1 MKFILTE
8 ATQRSRDVQTLLK
21 LDDID
26 QARATLKTTENKL
39 NAEALTTKTQS
50 QTAQNSLK
58 RHLDLLVLN
67 SDDLLAA
74 VNKKRKVLGL
84 QTITDLKK
92 DTDLSEGLSTGE
104 TQDANSLTKET
115 ALADIKALADAA
127 AKGLESS
134 VQGHVTLLLQNLAK
148 VEADPD
154 FLPLIKR
161 LSFFQSG
168 LDLVDGPRCPLCD
181 TDWDMAKLRAHLRAK
196 LEKSK
201 EAKGIR
207 GQIVE
212 AGQKVSAEIIR
223 LRALIEPV
231 TPGLLVRTKPPS
243 ISGKVPAPMEEEV
256 PLDTARSRSARD
268 LGRQTSTA

>member
-1 MKFILTE
+1 
-8 ATQRSRDVQTLLK
+8 
-21 LDDID
+21 
-26 QARATLKTTENKL
+26 
-39 NAEALTTKTQS
+39 KTQS
-50 QTAQNSLK
+50 ETAQDSLK
-58 RHLDLLVLN
+58 RHLDLPVLN

-92 DTDLSEGLSTGE
+92 DRDLSEGLSTGE

-127 AKGLESS
+127 AKGLESA
-134 VQGHVTLLLQNLAK
+134 VQENVTLLLQNLAK

-181 TDWDMAKLRAHLRAK
+181 TDWDMTKLRAHLRAK

-201 EAKGIR
+201 EAKSIR
-207 GQIVE
+207 DQIVE

-223 LRALIEPV
+223 LRALVEPV
-231 TPGLLVRTKPPS
+231 AKLPEVSKELSTRFGEWSGGLVT
-243 ISGKVPAPMEEEV
+243 
-256 PLDTARSRSARD
+256 
-268 LGRQTSTA
+268 